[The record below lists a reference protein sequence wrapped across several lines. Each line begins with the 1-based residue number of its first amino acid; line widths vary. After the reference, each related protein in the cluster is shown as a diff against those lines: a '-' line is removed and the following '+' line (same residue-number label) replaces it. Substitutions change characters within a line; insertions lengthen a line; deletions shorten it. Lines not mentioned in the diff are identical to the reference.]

1 MSHVFLRVTL
11 PALKLEFNFENRH
24 LKKKTILE
32 FGLFKNENKNKKFNL
47 LVFIKERLSF

>member
-32 FGLFKNENKNKKFNL
+32 FGLFKMRIRIKNL
-47 LVFIKERLSF
+47 IC